1 MLRAEERQL
10 GGGMP
15 CGRVDRLRTTSDTIP
30 TAPVTVGAG
39 APISA
44 AAAPSVPAAVHRPSL
59 PRQQSNALPL
69 TSPTRPAR
77 SAGMIRSYSL
87 PVATQSEYDY
97 QKQVLAKVGTYA
109 LSGGAL
115 DGMRSTDCP
124 FTKPY
129 SRATNPPPLSGTR
142 TDAPPVMINVPQH
155 ACWWSHGWPSSG
167 SGTHAMGQE
176 RDLHTAPSLQEAAQV
191 SPLGDGMRLSYE
203 SGSDDAAPGDVSPRS
218 GTPNKS
224 ALPGGRARSASDDE
238 RRSGSGA
245 GRRHSR
251 HPSGQLVP
259 DAPGSFCTTLP
270 PLDAAQMQAV
280 SGARSRTSSARGFGP
295 HSNGGSPRLS
305 DEGQDDAEMH
315 LQRAAEH
322 ARTLDAA
329 SASAVL
335 PRILSC
341 SRHCMDLGAQGSMPR
356 SGTPSAGSCAY
367 EASPGGAGN
376 EATVGGNV
384 QIHPDHFK

>member
-10 GGGMP
+10 GDGMP
-15 CGRVDRLRTTSDTIP
+15 CGRAERVP
-30 TAPVTVGAG
+30 VGAG

-44 AAAPSVPAAVHRPSL
+44 AVAPGVPAAVHRPSL

-69 TSPTRPAR
+69 ASSTPLAR

-97 QKQVLAKVGTYA
+97 QKQVLANVGAYA

-115 DGMRSTDCP
+115 DGMRGTHCP
-124 FTKPY
+124 FTKPF
-129 SRATNPPPLSGTR
+129 SRAANPPPLPG
-142 TDAPPVMINVPQH
+142 ALAEKPPAMINVPQH

-167 SGTHAMGQE
+167 SGTRAVGQE
-176 RDLHTAPSLQEAAQV
+176 RDLHTAPSLQGPAQV
-191 SPLGDGMRLSYE
+191 SPLGNATSN
-203 SGSDDAAPGDVSPRS
+203 SQKFGSDNTVSGDVSPRS

-224 ALPGGRARSASDDE
+224 PLPAGRARSASEDE
-238 RRSGSGA
+238 RRSGSSA
-245 GRRHSR
+245 GRGHSR
-251 HPSGQLVP
+251 RPSGQLVP

-280 SGARSRTSSARGFGP
+280 SGATWRASSERGFGP
-295 HSNGGSPRLS
+295 HSNGDPPRLS
-305 DEGQDDAEMH
+305 DEDQDDVEMH

-329 SASAVL
+329 SASVVL
-335 PRILSC
+335 PKILSS
-341 SRHCMDLGAQGSMPR
+341 SRYSTNLGAQG
-356 SGTPSAGSCAY
+356 TPSVGTCAN

-376 EATVGGNV
+376 EATDGGNV
-384 QIHPDHFK
+384 EIHPDHFK